1 VDSRILLV
9 DDEPA
14 IRDML
19 GFALSKAGFT
29 FVEAGDADQ
38 AEAEIMREMPDLIL
52 LDWMLPGQSG
62 IDFARQL
69 RREEATRNIPII
81 MVTARGEQEDKVRAL
96 KLVADDYITKPFG
109 PEELAARIEA
119 VLRRVRPEA
128 SDALVE
134 VGGLILDPQSHRVFV
149 TDQMLELRRVEFRL
163 LHLFMTHP
171 ERVYS
176 RTQLLD
182 LIWDRNLDVGERTVD
197 MQVSNLRK
205 LLRPHGLD
213 HMIQTL
219 RGVGY
224 RFTKEGLPKQG

>member
-1 VDSRILLV
+1 VASRILLV

-38 AEAEIMREMPDLIL
+38 AEAEIIREMPDLIL

-69 RREEATRNIPII
+69 RRDEATRDIPII